1 MLLHMHRG
9 EGGRAKVGGYAVSSL
24 VYPHQLQGR
33 VEECCC
39 DVETVDRLN
48 QDRIFPVLSK
58 LLTRP
63 FFKFYQVN
71 LNKRCPF
78 WPDSSKCF
86 MRSCHVEAC
95 TEVCHLHHMHGPAA
109 WTHHYV
115 TMDTMPV
122 HGAGRGQKCGEAQ
135 S

>member
-1 MLLHMHRG
+1 MHVHEMSG
-9 EGGRAKVGGYAVSSL
+9 QAKVGGYAVSSL
-24 VYPHQLQGR
+24 VYPYQLQGR

-63 FFKFYQVN
+63 FFNFYQVN

-95 TEVCHLHHMHGPAA
+95 TEVCHLHHMDLHGH
-109 WTHHYV
+109 T
-115 TMDTMPV
+115 TMSPWIPCQCMV
-122 HGAGRGQKCGEAQ
+122 QGEGRSEGDAK